1 MKTEKLRQNTGKPM
15 TTASDTIEE
24 ANFKLRAVA
33 CPTWSQTRAATLARV
48 ARSLGLT
55 PSQARRII
63 YREGKRVDAHVLD
76 NIRAAYARLEARA
89 EQAADLQLARAQ
101 AAQAG
106 FHAADTQLTDEYH
119 STDRSGT
126 LPRG

>member
-1 MKTEKLRQNTGKPM
+1 M
-15 TTASDTIEE
+15 TTASDTIDE
-24 ANFKLRAVA
+24 ASFKLRAVA
-33 CPTWSQTRAATLARV
+33 CPTWSQTRAASLARV
-48 ARSLGLT
+48 ACSLGLT

-106 FHAADTQLTDEYH
+106 FHAADTKPTDEHY
-119 STDRSGT
+119 STDRQRNV
-126 LPRG
+126 PRG